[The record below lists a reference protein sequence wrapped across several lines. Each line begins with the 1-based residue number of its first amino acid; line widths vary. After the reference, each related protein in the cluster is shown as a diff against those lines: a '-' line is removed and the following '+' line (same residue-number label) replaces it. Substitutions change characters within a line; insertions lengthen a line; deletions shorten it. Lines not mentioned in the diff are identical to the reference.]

1 VPIEIVG
8 SEAFPA
14 DRLGAY
20 IDRAWR
26 ADFVV
31 VHGERIRPIDLP
43 GFVALKGDQ
52 IVGHAAYRVA
62 GERCELVA
70 LVVEPRR
77 QGIGSLLL
85 ERVVQAARLE
95 GAASLWLTTT
105 NDNLDALRF
114 YQRRGFRL
122 VALRPGVVIEA
133 RGTLKP
139 DLPSTGSYWIE
150 MCDELDLELALQA

>member
-1 VPIEIVG
+1 MPVEIVG
-8 SEAFPA
+8 SDAVLV

-20 IDRAWR
+20 IEQAWH

-31 VHGERIRPIDLP
+31 AHGERIRPIDLP
-43 GFVALKGDQ
+43 GLVAVDGDQ
-52 IVGHAAYRVA
+52 ILGHAAYRVT

-70 LVVEPRR
+70 IIAEPRR

-85 ERVVQAARLE
+85 ERVVQAARRA

-105 NDNLDALRF
+105 NDNLDAVRF

-122 VALRPGVVIEA
+122 VALRAGAVMEA
-133 RGTLKP
+133 RRTLKA
-139 DLPSTGSYWIE
+139 DLPSTGSYGIE
-150 MCDELDLELALQA
+150 MRDELDLELSLRA